1 MMKKINRKIRR
12 LINYIRNSA
21 SKKYIIFVAVTIPIL
36 IFFIASRF
44 IFSETESNSINYNA
58 KVTLTDYNIKISYAT
73 YNTDTHS
80 FEFTWFMTAKN
91 DAMVA
96 SSEPEIY
103 SVAVNTDLDTFIEY
117 ETLELSSTAK
127 RIIAKDVPPEFEY
140 LRVFLQSKKADTIV
154 EDKYDEFGDLIEGYT
169 IEGDTEYLE
178 VHIDMRDVTVIN
190 NEAALTTT
198 YVTFEM
204 LGDND
209 ETSFTTTGSDSATS
223 TEPTVTP
230 KVTTTTDVTVPPT
243 VTTTTTAS
251 TTVTTTT
258 AKKITTTAKKTT
270 TTKEKTT
277 TTTAKQTTTE
287 PKKTITMTTTTT
299 AKPYVE
305 LRGLKLDSPQ
315 EVNGII
321 TLKMIGESAQ
331 ISPVLTPGNASVSTV
346 TYKSRDEAVATI
358 GADGR
363 ATATGE
369 GTCIITCAVT
379 DTAGK
384 IFEVGIM
391 IKVQN

>member
-1 MMKKINRKIRR
+1 MKKLKRKIRR
-12 LINYIRNSA
+12 LINYIRNTS
-21 SKKYIIFVAVTIPIL
+21 SKKYIIFVAVTVPIL

-209 ETSFTTTGSDSATS
+209 ETSFTTTGSEPATF

-230 KVTTTTDVTVPPT
+230 KVTTTTDVTVPTT

-251 TTVTTTT
+251 TTVTTIT

-287 PKKTITMTTTTT
+287 PKKTTTTTTTTT

-305 LRGLKLDSPQ
+305 LRGLKLSCPW
-315 EVNGII
+315 EVSGVI
-321 TLKMIGESAQ
+321 TLKIGERAQ
-331 ISPVLTPGNASVSTV
+331 IAPVLNPENASLRSIIWESTDENVAVVSTDG
-346 TYKSRDEAVATI
+346 KASAVSP
-358 GADGR
+358 
-363 ATATGE
+363 
-369 GTCIITCAVT
+369 GTSIIKCTVT
-379 DTAGK
+379 DTEGK